1 MDKDSFFTMTP
12 ERRVQEVNRLLQKYE
27 LKEIAALIGIP
38 YSTFTKEMRKG
49 DYFYHQSD
57 RKYYRFIRDEDE
69 KSIKGKYGDSEV
81 LSFIQENFDTL
92 KSLIQNYQS
101 SSFLL
106 LDERVYRSNANFV
119 NKSIKMNS
127 EIYEEFSKFCEDNY
141 PQYRLQDLIAQAL
154 IDFINK
160 YKK

>member
-1 MDKDSFFTMTP
+1 MDKDTFFTMTP
-12 ERRVQEVNRLLQKYE
+12 EERVKKVNELLQKYE
-27 LKEIAALIGIP
+27 LKEIADLIGIP
-38 YSTFTKEMRKG
+38 YSTFTKEMRKD
-49 DYFYHQSD
+49 DYFYHQTD
-57 RKYYRFIRDEDE
+57 RKYYRFIRDE
-69 KSIKGKYGDSEV
+69 KNIKGKYSDSEV

-92 KSLIQNYQS
+92 KSLIQNYKS

-141 PQYRLQDLIAQAL
+141 PQYQLQHLVAQAL
-154 IDFINK
+154 IDFMNK
-160 YKK
+160 YKR